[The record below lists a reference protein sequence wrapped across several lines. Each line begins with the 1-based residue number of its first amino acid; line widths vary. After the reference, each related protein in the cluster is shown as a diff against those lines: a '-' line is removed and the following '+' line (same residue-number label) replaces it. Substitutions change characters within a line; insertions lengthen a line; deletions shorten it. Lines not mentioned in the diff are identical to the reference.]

1 LKTIAW
7 HWIAVRC
14 AVFLPTH
21 DAAQAHDTLTM
32 TQSGP
37 PVERTRHPVE
47 WPREVQSIIGATEN
61 PGTCKICH
69 YRWVRAVF
77 IKQSTSF

>member
-61 PGTCKICH
+61 PGDTQDLSLPVGSRCFYQAIDI
-69 YRWVRAVF
+69 F
-77 IKQSTSF
+77 